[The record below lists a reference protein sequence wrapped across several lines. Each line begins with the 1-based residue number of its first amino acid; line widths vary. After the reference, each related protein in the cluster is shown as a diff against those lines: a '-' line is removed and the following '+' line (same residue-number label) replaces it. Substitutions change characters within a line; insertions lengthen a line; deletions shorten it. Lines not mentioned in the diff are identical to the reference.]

1 MSRKKQG
8 KAIKIFRFGFITLIL
23 GLVISVAFNYL
34 SDMTYAFEVNDNGYG
49 LQVSSEKIEGENNKE
64 LFNIDNMAPG
74 EAYTEVMT
82 VKNKGTES
90 FSILITAINTSEQEN
105 LLFNSLDFSIR
116 EGSSNGTVI
125 FNGKLK
131 DLKDVV
137 LCSLGA
143 IEYKTY
149 YMTLGLAAE
158 SGNEYQ
164 NKSTG
169 FKFVITAAANSSTPN
184 SDVDTKQSNKKYVET
199 PPPVAGLPDGTLI
212 DRMAG
217 YIALSNPLI
226 MNEVKSE
233 IELVYDTALQKNNS
247 ATSPRIYYWNADR
260 KNWVALATYPV
271 NNDTLK
277 AVNDGEYKG
286 WFVVFGVIQPEF
298 SDTQKNWAEQIINRM
313 NGLGLVEGYPSE
325 DKSMLRTVLP
335 EREVSYAEF
344 TMLISRLLNIDI
356 DDPRLPLI
364 SEEESRILLNASYTD
379 GGKIPGWVLQAAG
392 TLCKE
397 KILPTSSQE
406 FKANTAITRIEAAVM
421 ISKALNLLTKGQ
433 EADLSKFTDDNE
445 IPDWAKGELVE
456 GAMLGYPDGTFGPNG
471 HLTRAEALTLLHRLF
486 VEGLG
491 W

>member
-1 MSRKKQG
+1 
-8 KAIKIFRFGFITLIL
+8 
-23 GLVISVAFNYL
+23 
-34 SDMTYAFEVNDNGYG
+34 
-49 LQVSSEKIEGENNKE
+49 
-64 LFNIDNMAPG
+64 MAPG

-90 FSILITAINTSEQEN
+90 FSTLITAINTSEQEN
-105 LLFNSLDFSIR
+105 LIFNSLDFSIR

-137 LCSLGA
+137 LCSLGE

-169 FKFVITAAANSSTPN
+169 FRFVITAAANSSTPISGEQN
-184 SDVDTKQSNKKYVET
+184 SKDNAET
-199 PPPVAGLPDGTLI
+199 PPPVSGLPDGTLI
-212 DRMAG
+212 DRMPG
-217 YIALSNPLI
+217 YIALSKPLK

-233 IELVYDTALQKNNS
+233 IELAYDTDLQNNNS
-247 ATSPRIYYWNADR
+247 ANSPRIYYWNADK

-271 NNDTLK
+271 NNEKVK
-277 AVNDGEYKG
+277 AVNDGKYKG

-298 SDTQKNWAEQIINRM
+298 SEIQKSWAEQIINRM
-313 NGLGLVEGYPSE
+313 NGLGMVEGYPSE

-335 EREVSYAEF
+335 EREVSHAEF

-356 DDPRLPLI
+356 DEPRLPLI

-379 GGKIPGWVLQAAG
+379 GDKIPGWVLQAAG

-433 EADLSKFTDDNE
+433 EADLSKFSDDNE